1 MGADEEV
8 PRPELGFDQFVV
20 ASHRRLLRQLTAM
33 TADVEQ
39 AQDCLQEAY
48 ERAWARWRVVGGLD
62 DPEAWV
68 RKVAW
73 RVAVSS
79 HRRRATLARLMP
91 RLVPS
96 EARAAARSEGPTRS
110 TVAGPG
116 GVEEALDVQ
125 DALRQVAA
133 DQRQALVLF
142 YLVGMS
148 VAEVAD
154 EAGVSVGTVKSRL
167 HRGRNVLA
175 RLLGPGYGDLATADT
190 SDRRESADGPD
201 AYRRPPPAS
210 GDGGWVP

>member
-1 MGADEEV
+1 MSADE
-8 PRPELGFDQFVV
+8 RPEATSRGELGFDQFVA

-33 TADVEQ
+33 TADLEQ

-48 ERAWARWRVVGGLD
+48 ERAWARWRSVGRLD

-79 HRRRATLARLMP
+79 HRRRSTFTRLMP
-91 RLVPS
+91 RLLPTS
-96 EARAAARSEGPTRS
+96 ARAAARSEGPSRS
-110 TVAGPG
+110 AGAGHG

-125 DALRQVAA
+125 DALRQVPV

-148 VAEVAD
+148 VAEVA
-154 EAGVSVGTVKSRL
+154 EESGVSLGTVKSRL
-167 HRGRNVLA
+167 HRGRHALA
-175 RLLGPGYGDLATADT
+175 HLLGPSYGDLDAGDPHADELIPHPGRRPTAD
-190 SDRRESADGPD
+190 
-201 AYRRPPPAS
+201 
-210 GDGGWVP
+210 DGGWGT